1 MRASLLLVLCM
12 SGTWTKGDSQGAD
25 QGLQMTGETR
35 KGIWEELRDLRDMV
49 VEQTVEL
56 RNTKDEL
63 QTQKDK
69 VASFD
74 KEIAVMSSRLAAV
87 ENKVTAITLEL
98 EATKAEQQ
106 LKKQKA
112 EEAERLNTEL
122 VSLVSRLTSS
132 ELEVKEQKK
141 LLSGLREELTIAQ
154 TEGQLMKSQMAEIQQ
169 IFAESR
175 KVAFSAA
182 LTTAGKIGPF
192 NTETQLIYKRVFT
205 NIGGGYN
212 SDTGIFTAPVKGVYY
227 FRFTAFNN
235 KNGEWLAVNL
245 YHNSQKILH
254 NSELANGHTSISNG
268 LVLQLEQGSTVSL
281 RLQINC
287 GLYDDTSSLNTFSGF
302 LLFPV

>member
-112 EEAERLNTEL
+112 EEAERLNT
-122 VSLVSRLTSS
+122 
-132 ELEVKEQKK
+132 
-141 LLSGLREELTIAQ
+141 
-154 TEGQLMKSQMAEIQQ
+154 
-169 IFAESR
+169 ESR